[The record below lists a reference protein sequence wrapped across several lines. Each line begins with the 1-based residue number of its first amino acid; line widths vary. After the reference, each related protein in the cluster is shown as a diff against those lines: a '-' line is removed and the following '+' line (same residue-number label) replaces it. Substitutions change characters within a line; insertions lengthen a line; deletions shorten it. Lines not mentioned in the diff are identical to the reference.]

1 MHKRKTRSKHPGVE
15 IRQAVA
21 EDATLIAAVLL
32 ESFLEYR
39 ASYTE
44 EGFSATTPKSDQ
56 VLARMV
62 EGPVWVALHNNA
74 IVGTASAVSKGT
86 QLYIRGMAVVPT
98 ARGLKIGKLLLQHI
112 ESFAAA
118 HGHRRLFL
126 STTPFLTRA
135 IVLYEGLGF
144 QRSNEGPHDLFG
156 TPLFTMVK
164 TLDHPAKIPLRET

>member
-44 EGFSATTPKSDQ
+44 EAFSATTPKSDQ
-56 VLARMV
+56 VLARMS
-62 EGPVWVALHNNA
+62 EGPLWVALHDNV

-86 QLYIRGMAVVPT
+86 QLYVGGTSGFP
-98 ARGLKIGKLLLQHI
+98 
-112 ESFAAA
+112 
-118 HGHRRLFL
+118 
-126 STTPFLTRA
+126 PPRA
-135 IVLYEGLGF
+135 IEL
-144 QRSNEGPHDLFG
+144 
-156 TPLFTMVK
+156 
-164 TLDHPAKIPLRET
+164 